1 MKSKYLFTKIFITG
15 GITLGLELAASR
27 ILTPFFGVSLF
38 VWSSILSITLI
49 ALALGY
55 KYGGVLAA
63 KLPREKSLVLFAA
76 AGGIAALWLDL
87 CAWTYPYMF
96 WPLADF
102 DLVFGSIVAC
112 LYLLFVPLFI
122 LSALNPLLVSLL
134 TGQDEK
140 GDHGAGKV
148 FFVSTAGSVGGVFI
162 VAYGLLPFLTNYQVV
177 LVLALIAAAMS
188 VAMLWQLRGA
198 GSQWF
203 RNGFAA
209 SVAALVLTIATLAT
223 GGLQHFTKV
232 THLADRH
239 ELWRVLTSRP
249 SYFGHLQIIEVSN
262 DSGGPASK
270 ALMNDGLTQN
280 IFYPDGMSG
289 GLYTYMLERLALA
302 AVENPRKAIVLGLGA
317 GTIPMSFAYD
327 DIYTEAVEINP
338 AMLRMAVDHFEFDPR
353 QVKVTLADARTAAR
367 HCDRDHDIVAIDLF
381 HDDGIPEHLV
391 TREFFNDLKNCL
403 KDGGVIVM
411 NSFMNLENKYPEYA
425 LLQTIADVFGELT
438 FFEQPPQV
446 EGSHFTAGFI
456 VARKNAP
463 VGRLAV
469 SSNNMPAGLARDL
482 VTSVKTE
489 KIIRP
494 GDPMLEGAPVLT
506 DMSNQWKRLAW
517 PNELAYRRLF
527 VSKVPWQILMN

>member
-15 GITLGLELAASR
+15 AITLGLELTASR

-55 KYGGVLAA
+55 KYGGALAA

-76 AGGIAALWLDL
+76 SGGIAALWLDL

-102 DLVFGSIVAC
+102 DLVFGSIIAC

-148 FFVSTAGSVGGVFI
+148 FFVSTAGSVGGVFA
-162 VAYGLLPFLTNYQVV
+162 VAYGLLPFLTNYQTV
-177 LVLALIAAAMS
+177 LVLGLIAAIMS
-188 VAMLWQLRGA
+188 VALLWRLRGMK
-198 GSQWF
+198 GQWF
-203 RNGFAA
+203 RNSFAV
-209 SVAALVLTIATLAT
+209 SVFALILTAATLAT
-223 GGLQHFTKV
+223 GGIQHFTKI
-232 THLADRH
+232 THLAGRH
-239 ELWRVLTSRP
+239 ELWRVLATQP

-262 DSGGPASK
+262 DSGGPATK

-280 IFYPDGMSG
+280 IFDPAGNSG
-289 GLYTYMLERLALA
+289 GLYTYVLERMALA
-302 AVENPRKAIVLGLGA
+302 AVVNPRKAIVLGLGA

-338 AMLRMAVDHFEFDPR
+338 AMLKMATDHFEFDPK
-353 QVKVTLADARTAAR
+353 QVKVTLADARIAAR
-367 HCDRDHDIVAIDLF
+367 HCARDHDIIAIDLF
-381 HDDGIPEHLV
+381 HGDGIPEHLV
-391 TREFFNDLKNCL
+391 TREFFADLKNCL

-411 NSFMNLENKYPEYA
+411 NSFMNMENRHPEYA
-425 LLQTIADVFGELT
+425 LLQTIADVFGALN
-438 FFEQPPQV
+438 FYEQPP
-446 EGSHFTAGFI
+446 EPGSTFTAGFI
-456 VARKNAP
+456 VARKNGP
-463 VGRLAV
+463 VGKLDV
-469 SSNNMPAGLARDL
+469 SSNNMPPRLSRDL
-482 VTSVKTE
+482 VTAMKTE
-489 KIIRP
+489 KIVRP
-494 GDPMLEGAPVLT
+494 GDPILGNAPVLT